1 MLIPELLPHICVLWR
16 EIALAPDKQQAWRVG
31 SDPGEPE
38 PVLSPGSP
46 GVVEVGLQPSPPLVD
61 LLEALVELLAHPPLP
76 GEQLSSAVAGCTKG
90 GRLQFHQYPFPSR
103 TRPSVP

>member
-1 MLIPELLPHICVLWR
+1 MDSNVVLIPELLPHICVLWR

-46 GVVEVGLQPSPPLVD
+46 GVVEVGLQFLPPRARFREAVPVVLEQG
-61 LLEALVELLAHPPLP
+61 LLEV
-76 GEQLSSAVAGCTKG
+76 AVAD
-90 GRLQFHQYPFPSR
+90 PPA
-103 TRPSVP
+103 